1 MMRNIISLFF
11 FLSIACRTEGAKTE
25 EEPSEG
31 TEAGESGSTDT
42 DTDIEEEQE
51 EEGDGVS
58 PVITSAESEY
68 TFVTGYGDLIELVV
82 EFTDP
87 QNDVDGGMIFISSS
101 EGNFLEDID
110 SSNMNP
116 TVYYEEGQVTVLL
129 EATDTSVAYT
139 FTVQIQDSQGNQS
152 DEVET
157 TCTPE

>member
-68 TFVTGYGDLIELVV
+68 TFVYSL
-82 EFTDP
+82 
-87 QNDVDGGMIFISSS
+87 QGGATCSMP
-101 EGNFLEDID
+101 LA
-110 SSNMNP
+110 
-116 TVYYEEGQVTVLL
+116 
-129 EATDTSVAYT
+129 EARPLPAL
-139 FTVQIQDSQGNQS
+139 
-152 DEVET
+152 
-157 TCTPE
+157 